1 MKKAIKI
8 ELVSAVKMSIL
19 HPETFQAPTF
29 EDLNQIKPGY
39 FVKVCIDGD
48 EETETPGERFW
59 CEVKSVNRLERTI
72 VGAVNNHLI
81 YFDYPVD
88 TLLEID
94 FDEVYDI
101 LEPQPQTK

>member
-1 MKKAIKI
+1 MKALKI
-8 ELVSAVKMSIL
+8 ELVNAQRMQWL
-19 HPETFQAPTF
+19 HAETFSAPGYK
-29 EDLNQIKPGY
+29 ELNKIKPGY

-48 EETETPGERFW
+48 EESEAPGERFW

-88 TLLEID
+88 TLLVID